1 MLLLRVILATPD
13 SSRLLKA
20 CECVPW
26 YRLRP
31 NECWNRCC
39 HIWWNNCKQPTLNI
53 YWLLKE
59 LGKVAGHQTCYH
71 LVSSSNIWE
80 NFDTRQLW
88 EKYWHL
94 KILLVRG
101 KTLTHFFLSDH
112 IDHTPAQYYIS
123 MSWRPLG
130 ESHSIYQ
137 IYQIYMRFIK
147 FTV

>member
-1 MLLLRVILATPD
+1 MLLLWVILATPD
-13 SSRLLKA
+13 LSRLLKA

-71 LVSSSNIWE
+71 LVSSSNILE

-94 KILLVRG
+94 KILLVPG

-112 IDHTPAQYYIS
+112 IFSGEYQANFWKSYFSACFTPLKGQKTKTAGRLLF
-123 MSWRPLG
+123 MGL
-130 ESHSIYQ
+130 
-137 IYQIYMRFIK
+137 
-147 FTV
+147 